1 MQVSIFLNRM
11 NIKDVI
17 SIANNAVNPADADKL
32 KTAIYELQEKNL
44 DLQHLRKMEN
54 LRFGFISS
62 YL

>member
-1 MQVSIFLNRM
+1 M